1 MCNRYNLY
9 AKCIG
14 GIFEMEIYEITQFLI
29 IEINKD
35 DAVIMTDSNVVNL
48 TNSFMIEFLKEI
60 ELYQKNE
67 ISYSYISDYFEE
79 DTDEAIEFLMNNGL
93 LNLKKTK
100 ELKYKKVNY
109 IVNDMRIF
117 ELLSVNTKGIDT
129 DLRIE
134 YSKSIRDTL
143 SIIKNNVEEEDY
155 TIIVMNPF
163 NFKDLHKI
171 VEASKDRDLM
181 IKIVF
186 FYNYSFYFTNI
197 YKDTWGTPC
206 PICFFSNL
214 EATLRGEAKFSSYDN
229 FQTIMD
235 IVYSKK
241 ETFLVGY
248 NYKEYQLSFL
258 VSNLIFEVKELK
270 DHDICIVKRIDMN
283 DNSIEYDSAYH
294 WELCDCYE

>member
-117 ELLSVNTKGIDT
+117 ELLSVNTKGIDN

-181 IKIVF
+181 IKVVF

>member
-143 SIIKNNVEEEDY
+143 SIIKNNVEKEDY

-181 IKIVF
+181 IKVVF

>member
-1 MCNRYNLY
+1 
-9 AKCIG
+9 
-14 GIFEMEIYEITQFLI
+14 MEIYEITQFLI

-60 ELYQKNE
+60 EWYQKNE
-67 ISYSYISDYFEE
+67 VSYSFISDYFKE

-93 LNLKKTK
+93 LSLKKNK

-117 ELLSVNTKGIDT
+117 ELLSINTKGINT

-143 SIIKNNVEEEDY
+143 NIIKNNVEEEDY

-181 IKIVF
+181 IKVVF
-186 FYNYSFYFTNI
+186 FYNYSFYFTNV

-248 NYKEYQLSFL
+248 NYREYQLSFL
-258 VSNLIFEVKELK
+258 ISNLIFEVKELK

-283 DNSIEYDSAYH
+283 YNSIECDSAYH